1 MEEGE
6 DAGQRWW
13 PGRSSPARG
22 VNGVP
27 AAESGGGKA
36 DGVALGLANPMAVS
50 ARLGAVA
57 SGYRSGGGGSGGE
70 EGEGARAIE
79 GTREL
84 GEMEKKREGR
94 AGMLK

>member
-6 DAGQRWW
+6 DAGRRRRPW
-13 PGRSSPARG
+13 RSSPARG
-22 VNGVP
+22 ANGVP
-27 AAESGGGKA
+27 AAKSGGGKA
-36 DGVALGLANPMAVS
+36 DGVALGLANPMAAT

-57 SGYRSGGGGSGGE
+57 SGYRSGSGGGGGE
-70 EGEGARAIE
+70 EGDGARAIE
-79 GTREL
+79 STREL